1 MPVVSGVITNIL
13 TTRAHR
19 QLKLGVHGGG
29 GQAQSLGVSL
39 PSSSVRFARPAVS
52 AGNSGNAG
60 ATVVELASGERQES
74 LTGNLERGI
83 EGDTVGTFKQEGLA

>member
-29 GQAQSLGVSL
+29 QAQSLGVSL

-52 AGNSGNAG
+52 VGNSGNAG
-60 ATVVELASGERQES
+60 ATVVELASGERQEF
-74 LTGNLERGI
+74 LAGNPERMV
-83 EGDTVGTFKQEGLA
+83 EGGTIGACKQEGLV